1 MSSQLSRPQLETDLF
16 VPLRDQRNGKKIRS
30 ISTIHNLNVG
40 VVEKSADMTVS
51 GKVVVHGH
59 SRFDGGAIGALIFP
73 DGSPAI
79 EGDGIEVSIRNDKK
93 IVLKVVPT
101 ERQIALDQLAQMS
114 GSICDVVDRLT
125 QLERTKAG
133 VGSMIAMNVSPSG
146 EINGQNKLFT
156 LPSAPSPESSL
167 MFFQNG
173 QLLTSGS
180 EADYTISS
188 TNVTLSSA
196 PEKDDVVFALYSY
209 QVPVKSY
216 SINEP
221 ISVSVVNNVPT
232 ISLLNPPN
240 PPETLMIFMN
250 GQLLSKNEDFSLLEN
265 KVTLSLSLKEVQESR
280 FFATYTY

>member
-101 ERQIALDQLAQMS
+101 ERQFALDQLAKMS

-167 MFFQNG
+167 MFFKNG

>member
-1 MSSQLSRPQLETDLF
+1 
-16 VPLRDQRNGKKIRS
+16 
-30 ISTIHNLNVG
+30 
-40 VVEKSADMTVS
+40 
-51 GKVVVHGH
+51 
-59 SRFDGGAIGALIFP
+59 
-73 DGSPAI
+73 
-79 EGDGIEVSIRNDKK
+79 
-93 IVLKVVPT
+93 
-101 ERQIALDQLAQMS
+101 
-114 GSICDVVDRLT
+114 
-125 QLERTKAG
+125 
-133 VGSMIAMNVSPSG
+133 
-146 EINGQNKLFT
+146 
-156 LPSAPSPESSL
+156 
-167 MFFQNG
+167 MFFKNG